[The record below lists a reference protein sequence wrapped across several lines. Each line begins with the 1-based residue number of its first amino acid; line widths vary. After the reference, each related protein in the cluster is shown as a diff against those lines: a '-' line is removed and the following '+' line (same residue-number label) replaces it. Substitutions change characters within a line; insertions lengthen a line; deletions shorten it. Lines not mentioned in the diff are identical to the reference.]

1 LRPADDLRR
10 LTAAPAHPRSHALF
24 TLAQYF
30 PYLLNRAGARIAAA
44 FSSEI
49 TAFGVSLQTW
59 RVLAAL
65 LDATALK
72 MGEIAHLT
80 TIEVSTLTRIVDGM
94 EAQGLVR
101 RRRDPADARAVWVE
115 ATAKGRATARKIV
128 PLALRYE
135 AIALEGFSAAEQA
148 QLKALLMRVFANMD
162 RLESASAEVEPTR
175 PRRAGRG

>member
-1 LRPADDLRR
+1 M
-10 LTAAPAHPRSHALF
+10 RSNALF

-44 FSSEI
+44 FTAELA
-49 TAFGVSLQTW
+49 AFGVSLAAW

-65 LDATALK
+65 LDAPASDMGAMK

-80 TIEVSTLTRIVDGM
+80 AIEVSTLTRIVDAM
-94 EAQGLVR
+94 EVQGLVR

-115 ATAKGRATARKIV
+115 ASARGRAAARKIV

-135 AIALEGFSAAEQA
+135 RVALDGFTAGEEA
-148 QLKALLMRVFANMD
+148 QLKALLVRVFANMD
-162 RLESASAEVEPTR
+162 RLDAAGGESAR
-175 PRRAGRG
+175 PRRARRG

>member
-1 LRPADDLRR
+1 MRGARVQM
-10 LTAAPAHPRSHALF
+10 F

-44 FSSEI
+44 FSAELV
-49 TAFGVSLQTW
+49 AFGMTLPAW

-65 LDATALK
+65 LDATSMK

-80 TIEVSTLTRIVDGM
+80 AIEVSTLTRIVDGM

-101 RRRDPADARAVWVE
+101 RRRDPADARVVWVE
-115 ATAKGRATARKIV
+115 ASARGRATARKIV

-135 AIALEGFSAAEQA
+135 RVALDGFSAGDEEL
-148 QLKALLMRVFANMD
+148 LKSLLVRVFANMD
-162 RLESASAEVEPTR
+162 RLETAAAPAGEP
-175 PRRAGRG
+175 PRRRARRG